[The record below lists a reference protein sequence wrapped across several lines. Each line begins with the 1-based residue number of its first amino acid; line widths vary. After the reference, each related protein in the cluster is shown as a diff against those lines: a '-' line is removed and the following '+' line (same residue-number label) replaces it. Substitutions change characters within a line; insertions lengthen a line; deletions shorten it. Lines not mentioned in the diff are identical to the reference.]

1 MKDPIGSFETVK
13 DNFIR
18 YVKTAF
24 KTKFDSLEAE
34 RENLLNEDKV
44 LYRQPWIEPL
54 PEYKSSGKTIEDLKP
69 EDLPGLNETQQSAF
83 KGLVS
88 QGLIPGY
95 QLHAHQVQMLKAALS
110 GKNCIIT
117 SGTGSGKTES
127 FLLPLFAQ
135 ISKEVFSWSAPGQK
149 GQHTDSW
156 WRGGLSARDIVDSEN
171 GFVLSNE
178 VRQRAHETRPQAMR
192 AIILYPMNALVEDQM
207 TRLRVALDS
216 SPVRQWFKEN
226 ATENTV
232 SFGRYNGTTP
242 VAGKLERLNE
252 DGIPGINTTKVN
264 TLVRELQAIE
274 RNQQKVEEYIQQERL
289 KGNEVN
295 EIELKSFFQRLDGA
309 EMRCRFDMQVAP
321 PDIMITNFSMLSIM
335 LMRDVDGPVFE
346 KTRQWLAC
354 EDLQEDQRDQEKRN
368 RIFHLVIDELHLY
381 RGTQGTE
388 IAYLLK
394 LVMKRLGLHPGHPQ
408 LRILAS
414 SASLEPNDEKS
425 LEYVG
430 DFFGFKKEDVKDNF
444 EIVTG
449 ELNPVDSLP
458 EDEAPLPTS
467 PFIEVCNAYTSTG
480 HEVGDSAFLE
490 ACVAAGNTLRQV
502 FGIDSTVLSVEDFL
516 ELLLHPKIK
525 LRERFYHACSIGHGK
540 KVPRAVCTF
549 RKPGDGNP
557 SDLPYFFEALF
568 GQINEDE
575 LRLAARGLLIARSLF
590 DEPDYKNLF
599 QQAGRNLQ
607 RFRFHY
613 FFRNIEGMWAST
625 SQENPEDS
633 RTSGKL
639 YPVPRIKS
647 EDGHRVLELLY
658 CDNCGTTLFGGQ
670 RGAPAER
677 TDYCEMLPL
686 SSNIEAI
693 PEKTTAKLVEKR
705 SHQEYAIFWPQGDQE
720 FIPHDRSRGEW
731 HSLDEVYWRQIIL
744 GEFNSTDYTA
754 KWVEAYLN
762 KYSGDV
768 VPFKL
773 EVEEKPENWV
783 KGYFFRILRDSDNSD
798 VADTRLQANRD
809 EFGNMIDTHK
819 ALPCTCPACGVNEQH
834 RTKGSSIRGFRTGF
848 AKATQL
854 FAKELVYQLPDNAKQ
869 RKLVVF
875 SDSREDAAQIAN
887 GIERNHF
894 TDLLRENLIKELHDT
909 ILIKSRIIERHESG
923 ENLDELR
930 RLYPDKIDEVEEI
943 IENSEI
949 NQSNPNQR
957 KQEKRRNAIQQIQDI
972 KNRIIKVRD
981 LIRSVDPEQCAPLI
995 KRFIA
1000 IGVNPGGPSINL
1012 QEIQDGDT
1020 TKEWYKMFDFTKG
1033 TERWIDDESVF
1044 RGQIEKGTFV
1054 QLASL
1059 FFGSLFYS
1067 LEASGLGYLTI
1078 NPSAGPLKHNAAK
1091 AGLACDRF
1099 LEVVNSS
1106 IRILGHKYKYT
1117 PNDFDNPR
1125 TLDVSD
1131 YNSFPSLLRK
1141 YIKRVAE
1148 LNSIHER
1155 DLGEFVLDTLTALNV
1170 LNNQGVNTQ
1179 ELYIKVA
1186 TESDTVWESP
1196 RGERPHLHKSAGVCT
1211 QFPEGPLLAENPTN
1225 ICRNFWNDNY
1235 LSYHSTFE
1243 KRNPIRMHCEELT
1256 GQTDDQFQ
1264 RQRHFRDIILQDDGQ
1279 PLAKS
1284 IDILSVTTT
1293 LEVGVD
1299 IGSLQAVML
1308 ANMPPQRFNYQQRVG
1323 RAGRRGQAFSV
1334 ILTFCRGRSHDEFY
1348 FNHIDKITGD
1358 PPPTPFLTMGQDR
1371 ILKRL
1376 LSKEVLRH
1384 AFATLRTDLRDDL
1397 LTLSRN
1403 ERQTSVHGE
1412 FGKTDHW
1419 EKYMESVQEWITHNR
1434 EEIEKTI
1441 EALKPDIDQKKKQ
1454 DLADWI
1460 SSNTDDGFMAKVN
1473 QVIENDEIATIDI
1486 SEKLAEGGV
1495 LPMFGMPTSVRNLYH
1510 EIDFDGRDYS
1520 LKSIDRNTDLAIYE
1534 FSPGAQKTKD
1544 KAIHTAIGFTNDFFP
1559 TNSRH
1564 HQPVTIQNNSSPF
1577 YNERWMMKCKTC
1589 NFIITQR
1596 EEPEQNICDYCG
1608 ETEKVDVFPIKSPV
1622 AYRTNLSSG
1631 SDSKENSE
1639 ITLSRPPIL
1648 AESNDEESL
1657 VQEATGSNFLVKLA
1671 DRDITWRV
1679 NTNGGM
1685 LFEGKQVKTGNLFPF
1700 NQNQWFNFSNQW
1712 LLKATY
1718 NNSENGYRFNVHAKE
1733 DEYEKIALASHK
1745 NTEIL
1750 RLLPTYIPPAL
1761 TLDMFSQASSLN
1773 YAGIRSAFY
1782 SAAFLLQRVIADK
1795 LDVDPVE
1802 IEIADIRKVTSENG
1816 RDTAEIIL
1824 TDELPNGSGFVRYL
1838 FNNIAEVIL
1847 ETITPQ
1853 EGVSYLGNIHS
1864 ESHRQNCKDACY
1876 DCLKVFRNMNY
1887 HGLLDWRLGI
1897 ALMRVLVNRNYL
1909 AGADG
1914 QFNGFIELEGWPED
1928 ALRLRD
1934 SFAESFEFDV
1944 LEEFDLPAVLVSKT
1958 RTYYVI
1964 IIHPFWNCKVNDN
1977 GMPDVPD
1984 NTWLAERVFE
1994 IYQKAQEN
2002 NGAIRFV
2009 DTFNLHRRP
2018 GWCYQKLFTK

>member
-1 MKDPIGSFETVK
+1 MKDPIGSFETIK
-13 DNFIR
+13 ENFVR

-24 KTKFDSLEAE
+24 KTKFESLEEE
-34 RENLLNEDKV
+34 REALLNEDKV

-54 PEYKSSGKTIEDLKP
+54 PEYKSSEKTINDLSP
-69 EDLPGLNETQQSAF
+69 EDLPGLNETQQDIF
-83 KGLVS
+83 KGLVDK
-88 QGLIPGY
+88 GLIPGY
-95 QLHAHQVQMLKAALS
+95 QLHAHQAQMLKEALS

-135 ISKEVFSWSAPGQK
+135 LSKELSSWSSPGQK
-149 GQHTDSW
+149 AQHTDNW
-156 WRGGLSARDIVDSEN
+156 WRDTLRVRDIVDTEN
-171 GFVLSNE
+171 GFVLSDE
-178 VRQRAHETRPQAMR
+178 VQQRAHETRPQAMR
-192 AIILYPMNALVEDQM
+192 AMILYPMNALVEDQM
-207 TRLRVALDS
+207 TRLRIALDS
-216 SPVRQWFKEN
+216 SLVRQWYN
-226 ATENTV
+226 ENTGGNAI
-232 SFGRYNGTTP
+232 SFGRYNGSTP

-252 DGIPGINTTKVN
+252 DGISEINTTKVN
-264 TLVRELQAIE
+264 TLIRELQAIE
-274 RNQQKVEEYIQQERL
+274 RNQQKVEEYIRQERQ
-289 KGNEVN
+289 KGNEVD
-295 EIELKSFFQRLDGA
+295 EKELKSFFQRLDGA

-335 LMRDVDGPVFE
+335 LMRDIDGPVFE
-346 KTRQWLAC
+346 KTRQWIAC
-354 EDLQEDQRDQEKRN
+354 EDLPEDQREQEKPN
-368 RIFHLVIDELHLY
+368 RVFHLVIDELHLY

-394 LVMKRLGLHPGHPQ
+394 LVMKRLGLYPDHPQ

-430 DFFGFKKEDVKDNF
+430 DFFGFRKDDVKDKF
-444 EIVTG
+444 KIVTG
-449 ELNPVDSLP
+449 ELSPVGPLRE
-458 EDEAPLPTS
+458 EDALLPTN
-467 PFIEVCNAYTSTG
+467 PFIEVCEAYTSTR
-480 HEVGDSAFLE
+480 HQVDDPAFSE
-490 ACVAAGNTLRQV
+490 ACVSAGNALCQA
-502 FGIDSTVLSVEDFL
+502 FGIDNTISSVEDFL
-516 ELLLHPKIK
+516 QLLLYPEIK
-525 LRERFYHACSIGHGK
+525 LRERFFNACSVVQGGK
-540 KVPRAVCTF
+540 KVPRPVCAF
-549 RKPGDGNP
+549 RRPRDGNP
-557 SDLPYFFEALF
+557 PDLPYFFEALF
-568 GQINEDE
+568 GQVNEEE
-575 LRLAARGLLIARSLF
+575 LYQAARGMLIARSLF
-590 DEPDYKNLF
+590 DEPQYKNLF
-599 QQAGRNLQ
+599 QQAGRSLQ

-625 SQENPEDS
+625 SPENPEDS
-633 RTSGKL
+633 RTAGKL

-647 EDGHRVLELLY
+647 NDGHRVLELLY

-677 TDYCEMLPL
+677 TDYCEMLPI
-686 SSNIEAI
+686 SSNIEGI

-705 SHQEYAIFWPQGDQE
+705 SHQEYAVFWPQGNQE
-720 FIPHDRSRGEW
+720 YIPHDRSRGEW
-731 HSLDEVYWRQIIL
+731 HSLNEVYWRQLPI
-744 GEFNSTDYTA
+744 GDVNPTDYTA
-754 KWVEAYLN
+754 NWVVAYLN

-768 VPFKL
+768 VPYKI

-798 VADTRLQANRD
+798 VADTRLQANRG

-819 ALPCTCPACGVNEQH
+819 ALPCTCPACGVNEQY
-834 RTKGSSIRGFRTGF
+834 RAKGSSIRGFRTGF
-848 AKATQL
+848 AKTTQL
-854 FAKELVYQLPDNAKQ
+854 FAKELVYQLPDSAKQ

-894 TDLLRENLIKELHDT
+894 TDLLRE
-909 ILIKSRIIERHESG
+909 ILIRELQNNLLTKAKIVEALENGDDTTEFEEFNSSQFYEIEEAF
-923 ENLDELR
+923 
-930 RLYPDKIDEVEEI
+930 EEI
-943 IENSEI
+943 NTISADEG
-949 NQSNPNQR
+949 NPRKKQR
-957 KQEKRRNAIQQIQDI
+957 REKAIQKVEKI
-972 KNRIIKVRD
+972 KNRTIRVND
-981 LIRSVDPEQCAPLI
+981 LIHLINTDECAPLI
-995 KRFIA
+995 KSFVQL
-1000 IGVNPGGPSINL
+1000 GVNPGGPSIHL
-1012 QEIQDGDT
+1012 QNIPRT
-1020 TKEWYKMFDFTKG
+1020 NTPWYSMFDFEAG
-1033 TERWIDDESVF
+1033 TWSNDNPEFQEEIKRS
-1044 RGQIEKGTFV
+1044 TLV

-1059 FFGSLFYS
+1059 FFGNLFYS
-1067 LEASGLGYLTI
+1067 LEASGLGYLTV
-1078 NPSAGPLKHNAAK
+1078 NHAAAPLEYNAGR
-1091 AGLACDRF
+1091 AGLALDRF
-1099 LEVVNSS
+1099 LEVINSS

-1141 YIKRVAE
+1141 YIRRVAE
-1148 LNSIHER
+1148 FNGIDEWN
-1155 DLGEFVLDTLTALNV
+1155 LGESVLNTLTALNV
-1170 LNNQGVNTQ
+1170 LNNQGINLQ

-1186 TESDTVWESP
+1186 NGDDPVWESP
-1196 RGERPHLHKSAGVCT
+1196 RGERPNLHKSAGICT
-1211 QFPEGPLLAENPTN
+1211 QFPEGPPLPDNPTSN
-1225 ICRNFWNDNY
+1225 CRNFWNNNY
-1235 LSYHSTFE
+1235 LSYHSAVE
-1243 KRNPIRMHCEELT
+1243 KRNSIRLHCEELT
-1256 GQTDDQFQ
+1256 GQTDDQFE

-1284 IDILSVTTT
+1284 IDLLSVTTT

-1348 FNHIDKITGD
+1348 FNHTDKITGD

-1376 LSKEVLRH
+1376 LSKEVLRQ
-1384 AFATLRTDLRDDL
+1384 AFATLRTDIREDI

-1419 EKYMESVQEWITHNR
+1419 KNYMESVQEWITHNR
-1434 EEIEKTI
+1434 EEIERTI
-1441 EALKPDIDQKKKQ
+1441 EALKPGIDPNKKQ
-1454 DLADWI
+1454 ELADWI
-1460 SSNTDDGFMAKVN
+1460 TSNSGDGFMAKVN
-1473 QVIENDEIATIDI
+1473 QVIENDEISTIDI

-1510 EIDFDGRDYS
+1510 EITYDGRDYS

-1544 KAIHTAIGFTNDFFP
+1544 KAIHTSIGFTDDYFTRNGRWGD
-1559 TNSRH
+1559 
-1564 HQPVTIQNNSSPF
+1564 PVIAHGSPF
-1577 YNERWMMKCKTC
+1577 YNERWMVKCKTC
-1589 NFIITQR
+1589 NFIATQR
-1596 EEPEQNICDYCG
+1596 EKPEQDICEYCG
-1608 ETEKVDVFPIKSPV
+1608 ETERVDIFPIKSPV

-1648 AESNDEESL
+1648 AERNDEESL
-1657 VQEATGSNFLVKLA
+1657 VQETTGSNFLAKLA

-1679 NTNGGM
+1679 NTNGDM
-1685 LFEGKQVKTGNLFPF
+1685 LFEGKQVRTGNLFPF
-1700 NQNQWFNFSNQW
+1700 NRNQWFNFSDQW
-1712 LLKATY
+1712 ILRGVED
-1718 NNSENGYRFNVHAKE
+1718 NSKYGYRFNIHDNE
-1733 DEYEKIALASHK
+1733 DAYEKIALAAHK

-1750 RLLPTYIPPAL
+1750 RIHPTHISPAL
-1761 TLDMFSQASSLN
+1761 TLDMFDQASSLN
-1773 YAGIRSAFY
+1773 YAGIRAAFY

-1802 IEIADIRKVTSENG
+1802 IEIADIRKISLENG
-1816 RDTAEIIL
+1816 RNTAEIIL
-1824 TDELPNGSGFVRYL
+1824 TDELPNGSGFVRHL
-1838 FNNIAEVIL
+1838 FKNISDVIL
-1847 ETITPQ
+1847 KTINKQ
-1853 EGVSYLGNIHS
+1853 DDKGYLAQIHS
-1864 ESHRQNCKDACY
+1864 DTHRDGCKDACY

-1897 ALMRVLVNRNYL
+1897 ALMRVMANKNYM

-1914 QFNGFIELEGWPED
+1914 QFNDFLELEGWPED
-1928 ALRLRD
+1928 VIRLRD
-1934 SFAESFEFDV
+1934 SFAESFDFEV
-1944 LEEFDLPAVLVSKT
+1944 LERFELPAVLVSKT
-1958 RTYYVI
+1958 RVYYVI
-1964 IIHPFWNCKVNDN
+1964 IIHPFWNCKISED
-1977 GMPDVPD
+1977 GIPDVPD

-1994 IYQKAQEN
+1994 VYQAAQEH
-2002 NGAIRFV
+2002 NGVIRFL

-2018 GWCYQKLFTK
+2018 GWCYQKLFTE